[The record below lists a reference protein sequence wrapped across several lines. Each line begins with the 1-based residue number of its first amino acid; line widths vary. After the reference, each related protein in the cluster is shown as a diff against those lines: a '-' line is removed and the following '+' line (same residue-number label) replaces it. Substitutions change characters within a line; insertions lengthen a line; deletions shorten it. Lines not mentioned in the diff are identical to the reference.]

1 MLARRSAHTRV
12 AVGLLRLAAV
22 AVASSCVYAPVAAA
36 QGAGFGNIPTGSP
49 GSAVVGQAPATAQ
62 GGPPPKGRVPRAAAA
77 TTRPKAKHHRNGT
90 RCSKLGTTRT
100 CLTYRKNKLRK
111 ICVKKGRKKTRC
123 HKPKKTRRSRAR
135 AADANRSEGYVSQAI
150 PAVGKIWTL
159 TTAGEYRADCS
170 GTMVATNLVLTAAHC
185 LWDNTGELV
194 TQPDYIH
201 PSDSMSFSPGSYVA
215 GDNGTAFNSNSAP
228 YGFYVAKSAGCPA
241 MLRQQ
246 SAVAR
251 GERALRH
258 RDPRASA
265 PSLQR
270 FESARARSDELVRAP
285 PRRVRLEARARCRSL
300 PSRSTSTVA
309 AAASPSAWP
318 GERRSRY
325 QRPTASPTPPND
337 AA

>member
-1 MLARRSAHTRV
+1 MLEARHDADVPDVPPTSCGRSASR
-12 AVGLLRLAAV
+12 R
-22 AVASSCVYAPVAAA
+22 
-36 QGAGFGNIPTGSP
+36 AG
-49 GSAVVGQAPATAQ
+49 
-62 GGPPPKGRVPRAAAA
+62 RRRAA
-77 TTRPKAKHHRNGT
+77 TSPRRPG
-90 RCSKLGTTRT
+90 
-100 CLTYRKNKLRK
+100 
-111 ICVKKGRKKTRC
+111 
-123 HKPKKTRRSRAR
+123 
-135 AADANRSEGYVSQAI
+135 AADSAQCQPLGGLRQPGDSR
-150 PAVGKIWTL
+150 VGKIWTL

-228 YGFYVAKSAGCPA
+228 YGFYVAKSAGCPV

-318 GERRSRY
+318 GERRSRC